1 MHNKSAN
8 ERNIEIGKISDDT
21 ASYIQTPSVTT
32 SSIEAGDDD
41 ASASASTGATE
52 GNAGKQQTTSKKR
65 TKGTEKLVLDLN
77 DRSKYT
83 KEVSV

>member
-8 ERNIEIGKISDDT
+8 ERNIEIGKKCDDA

-32 SSIEAGDDD
+32 SPIEADDD